1 MKINKLIECN
11 YIIIFFLMLA
21 VFSFKSYAQVSVIVS
36 KESQYELTDS
46 QVKNIFM
53 GNMLSWPDGSKVVIV
68 DQPESA
74 SGKDFY
80 SKFIEQSINKIRVKW
95 TKLVLSGQ
103 ASAPLKVDNDDEV
116 KKNVA
121 SNQNAIGYISSSE
134 VDDTVKEIL
143 RIE

>member
-1 MKINKLIECN
+1 
-11 YIIIFFLMLA
+11 MLA